1 MTILCVCVCVC
12 MYVCVCLCGQVEG
25 QPLLPK
31 LASVIEAKAG
41 TRLSLMHIELG
52 AERVHNA
59 NKRQTYKTPEVASPA
74 HTRQRSRT
82 VGSGRERM
90 RRHTPT
96 SSRVKSKSRIRKA
109 PSDKVLHEKQEVSP
123 AVKHSSKSKV
133 KRRLD
138 RRRKTNA

>member
-1 MTILCVCVCVC
+1 M
-12 MYVCVCLCGQVEG
+12 CLCDQVEG

-59 NKRQTYKTPEVASPA
+59 NKRQSSKPPDVATPPP
-74 HTRQRSRT
+74 TRQRSRT
-82 VGSGRERM
+82 VGSGREKM

-96 SSRVKSKSRIRKA
+96 TRVKSKSKVRK
-109 PSDKVLHEKQEVSP
+109 PNDKVLHEKQETSVATSV
-123 AVKHSSKSKV
+123 ATKHAHKAKP
-133 KRRLD
+133 KRRPAPE
-138 RRRKTNA
+138 RSGTPKKKPSV